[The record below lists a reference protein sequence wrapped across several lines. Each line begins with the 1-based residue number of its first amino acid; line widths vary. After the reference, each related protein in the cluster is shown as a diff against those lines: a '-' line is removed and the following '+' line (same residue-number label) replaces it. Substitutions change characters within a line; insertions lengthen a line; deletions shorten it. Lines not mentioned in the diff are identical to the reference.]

1 MKTSTDHYAEYCR
14 DGFTIFRQYLPTQ
27 KVAALRRILE
37 PILQAR
43 FAANADL
50 PRAAMGDALSNESL
64 TPYLSDHL
72 LNPMLLDFAERVI
85 GPYVQLDSY
94 RIVGF
99 STRPRHLKN
108 QVDLWHR
115 DAFNLTET
123 WATYNLSHNPR
134 PRPYT
139 PPMACNC
146 LTYLQDMNAETGS
159 LRVIPG
165 SHLDYTFIPE
175 ADVKKPHPNEKL
187 IRLSAGDMVFT
198 HCELLH
204 SGSLNSSGA
213 IRYFVSIYLQRFGL
227 PHRDNFAT
235 PTIAAILQ
243 TARKRNERRTMRL
256 FGCDKTLH
264 QRQQKAWQRMIEEDG
279 QATLAEW
286 A

>member
-1 MKTSTDHYAEYCR
+1 MKTLEDHLTEYCR
-14 DGFTIFRQYLPTQ
+14 DGFTIFRQYLAAQ
-27 KVAALRRILE
+27 KLTALRKILD
-37 PILQAR
+37 PIMQAR
-43 FAANADL
+43 FANDADL
-50 PRAAMGDALSNESL
+50 RRAGIGDALSNEPL
-64 TPYLSDHL
+64 TPYLNDHL
-72 LNPMLLDFAERVI
+72 INPMLLDFAERVI

-99 STRPRHLKN
+99 PTKAEHLKN

-123 WATYNLSHNPR
+123 WATYSLSYTQE

-175 ADVKKPHPNEKL
+175 ADAKNPHPNEKL
-187 IRLSAGDMVFT
+187 IRLNAGDMVFT

-204 SGSLNSSGA
+204 SGSLNSSSD

-235 PTIAAILQ
+235 PAIKTILQ
-243 TARKRNERRTMRL
+243 TAKKRNDRRTMRL
-256 FGCDKTLH
+256 FGDDETLH
-264 QRQQKAWQRMIEEDG
+264 QRQQAAWQRMIEEDK
-279 QATLAEW
+279 QAILAE
-286 A
+286 